1 MDSELTL
8 SPSAVASEIPGTDRE
23 IAALADQFQQLR
35 PEVLNTLSESLSR
48 VSVELNLNKN
58 VDKYGFATRAFEL
71 AEKYRDFRSLAALCN
86 KDLVYPLDQNPHT
99 TRIATY
105 IERFRDEFTEEL
117 YQWYIEHG
125 SHILYC
131 IHDTLMTHST
141 SRGIADV
148 V

>member
-1 MDSELTL
+1 MFSH
-8 SPSAVASEIPGTDRE
+8 SAAATEIPGTDRE

-48 VSVELNLNKN
+48 ASVELNLNKRA
-58 VDKYGFATRAFEL
+58 DKYGFATRAFEL

-86 KDLVYPLDQNPHT
+86 KDLVYPSDQNPHA
-99 TRIATY
+99 TRIAGY
-105 IERFRDEFTEEL
+105 IERFRDEFTDEL

-125 SHILYC
+125 NSHVLCHYAL
-131 IHDTLMTHST
+131 TTHST